1 MTKVLKNINEN
12 KIMIGFV
19 LLTLFLTIYMGMN
32 ERRLD
37 NIKSSENSSIIID
50 MK

>member
-37 NIKSSENSSIIID
+37 NIKSIENSSIIID